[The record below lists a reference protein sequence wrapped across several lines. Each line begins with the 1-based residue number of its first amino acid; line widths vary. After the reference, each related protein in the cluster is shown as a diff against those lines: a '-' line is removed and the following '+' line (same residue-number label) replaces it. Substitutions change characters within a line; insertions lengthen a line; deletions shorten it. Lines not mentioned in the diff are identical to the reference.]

1 MSDGRIFFSVDVHG
15 AESVWRKWL
24 KVPDLYD
31 AGALLLCGDLT
42 GKSLVPLIERPD
54 GRYDAFYFGK
64 NWTLEKG
71 SELDGMEKRIR
82 DAGAYTLRCD
92 RDRVAELQDDPGAVE
107 DLMMGMIKDRM
118 ARWME
123 MLVEQVDLA
132 RVDAIV
138 MPGNDDD
145 WEVDDVIRSFGDRG
159 VRWCLDGPVEV
170 LGAPMVSLDYVNPTP
185 WDTPRE
191 DGEKGLK
198 KRIRKLIKQLD
209 DPGRAIFNFH
219 APPYGTMLDLAPE
232 LDADRK
238 PVTVAGQV
246 NFVHVGSRAVAD
258 AIERYRPM
266 IGLHGHIHESSG
278 HDDVAGITVVN
289 PGSEY
294 GEGILRGYIIEV
306 EDGRVRNQWKV
317 EG

>member
-1 MSDGRIFFSVDVHG
+1 MFFSVDVHG

-24 KVPDLYD
+24 RVPELYEAD
-31 AGALLLCGDLT
+31 ALLLCGDLT
-42 GKSLVPLIERPD
+42 GKSLVPLINR
-54 GRYDAFYFGK
+54 GSGKWNAYYFGR
-64 NWTLEKG
+64 NWTLQEG
-71 SELDGMEKRIR
+71 SELDAMEKRIM
-82 DAGAYTLRCD
+82 DSGSYTLRCGPD
-92 RDRVAELQDDPGAVE
+92 EVKELQNDPTAVE
-107 DLMMGMIKDRM
+107 RLMMAMIKDRM

-123 MLVEQVDLA
+123 MLIEKVDLSA
-132 RVDAIV
+132 VDAIV

-145 WEVDDVIRSFGDRG
+145 WEIDDVISSFQDRG
-159 VRWCLDGPVEV
+159 VRWCLDEPVDV
-170 LGAPMVSLDYVNPTP
+170 LGAPMISLDYVNPTP

-191 DGEKGLK
+191 DNEKGLG
-198 KRIRKLIKQLD
+198 KRIKKLVKKLD

-232 LDADRK
+232 LDSSRK

-246 NFVHVGSRAVAD
+246 NFVHVGSRAVTEAL
-258 AIERYRPM
+258 EKYRPM

-278 HDDVAGITVVN
+278 HDKVGDVTVVN

-294 GEGILRGYIIEV
+294 GEGILRGYIIEIQ
-306 EDGRVRNQWKV
+306 DGRVNNQWKV